1 MSERDFYLS
10 PTGNIYRL
18 MRDSYYGDGGYR
30 GAYLI
35 PHKRETEQNYRD
47 RQQTAYYLNHF
58 SLIVNALV
66 NPIFKRRPLRDWTG
80 TASPVAEAF
89 LEDVDG
95 AGNDMDSF
103 MQAAALSAKLYG
115 AVFIVVENFQAMD
128 LPASMGE
135 ALAQRKFPYAYTLDP
150 DRVEGVSIDKNGRV
164 LSIKFRDT
172 AVSST
177 MGGEKERTVYFDTH
191 SWAVYED
198 GALVSSGEHNLE
210 EVPVVWFPSQH
221 VKNGELNPTP
231 ELYPIAGISCS
242 LYNHCSWLTEIL
254 RNQTFP
260 LLTFPSKEAS
270 DLVIGN
276 NNALCYDGDT
286 VRFQPGFISP
296 PSDPAALIQSQI
308 KTMVEE
314 MYRMAGLTFATTT
327 KQEAS
332 GISRQWE
339 FERTNQRLAAFA
351 KRCAAAE
358 KKILALVAKW
368 MGLDLEY
375 TATYSSDFGITDV
388 ATELK
393 NAQAVL
399 DMQLT
404 DQLKVEVAKQV
415 LSAYVPE
422 LPSDRFDAIIAD
434 IEKKAR
440 ELDYNEPP
448 QDGNPMPPE
457 PQDDEGPEAD
467 DKEE

>member
-10 PTGNIYRL
+10 PTGNMYRL

-115 AVFIVVENFQAMD
+115 AVFIVVENFQAME

-198 GALVSSGEHNLE
+198 GALVSSGEHNLG

-358 KKILALVAKW
+358 RKVMALVARW
-368 MGLDLEY
+368 MGLDLEFQ
-375 TATYSSDFGITDV
+375 ATYSSDFGITDV

-440 ELDYNEPP
+440 EPDYNEPP

>member
-10 PTGNIYRL
+10 PTGNMYRL

-172 AVSST
+172 AVTST
-177 MGGEKERTVYFDTH
+177 MGDDKERTVYFDTRR
-191 SWAVYED
+191 WAIYEN
-198 GALVSSGEHNLE
+198 GQMVSSGDHNLG

-231 ELYPIAGISCS
+231 ELYPIAGIACS

-270 DLVIGN
+270 DLIIGN

-308 KTMVEE
+308 KNMVEE
-314 MYRMAGLTFATTT
+314 MYRISGLTFSTTT

-339 FERTNQRLAAFA
+339 FERTNQRLSAFA

-375 TATYSSDFGITDV
+375 TATYSNDFGITDV

-404 DQLKVEVAKQV
+404 NKIKVEVAKQV
-415 LSAYVPE
+415 LTAYVPE
-422 LPSDRFDAIIAD
+422 LPADRFDAIIAD
-434 IEKKAR
+434 IENQETEPA
-440 ELDYNEPP
+440 YNEPP
-448 QDGNPMPPE
+448 QPPQPAEPPE
-457 PQDDEGPEAD
+457 PPEPKDEEEPPE
-467 DKEE
+467 E

>member
-10 PTGNIYRL
+10 PTGNMYRL

-30 GAYLI
+30 GAYLL

-115 AVFIVVENFQAMD
+115 AVFIVVENFQAME

-198 GALVSSGEHNLE
+198 GALVSSGEHNLG

-231 ELYPIAGISCS
+231 ELYPIAGIACS

-308 KTMVEE
+308 KAMVEE

-358 KKILALVAKW
+358 RKVMALVARW
-368 MGLDLEY
+368 MGLDLEFQ
-375 TATYSSDFGITDV
+375 ATYSSDFGITDV

-440 ELDYNEPP
+440 EPDYNEP
-448 QDGNPMPPE
+448 

>member
-66 NPIFKRRPLRDWTG
+66 NPIFKRRPLRDWSG
-80 TASPVAEAF
+80 SAGPVAEAF

-198 GALVSSGEHNLE
+198 GALVSSGEHNLG

-358 KKILALVAKW
+358 WKVMALVARW
-368 MGLDLEY
+368 MGLDLEFQ
-375 TATYSSDFGITDV
+375 ATYSSDFGITDV

-440 ELDYNEPP
+440 EPDYNEPP

-457 PQDDEGPEAD
+457 PQDEEEPPE
-467 DKEE
+467 E

>member
-1 MSERDFYLS
+1 MSNFLS
-10 PTGNIYRL
+10 LTSNMYRL

-30 GAYLI
+30 GPYLI
-35 PHKRETEQNYRD
+35 PHKRETEQNYRE

-66 NPIFKRRPLRDWTG
+66 NPIFKRTPLRDWKGTG
-80 TASPVAEAF
+80 SSVAEAF

-103 MQAAALSAKLYG
+103 MQSAALSAKLYG
-115 AVFIVVENFQAMD
+115 AVFIVVENFKAMD
-128 LPASMGE
+128 LPVSMGE

-177 MGGEKERTVYFDTH
+177 MGDDKERTVYFDTQR
-191 SWAVYED
+191 WAVYED
-198 GALVSSGEHNLE
+198 GALVSAGDHNLG

-221 VKNGELNPTP
+221 VKNGELTPTP

-270 DLVIGN
+270 DLIIGN

-296 PSDPAALIQSQI
+296 PSDPAALLQAQI

-314 MYRMAGLTFATTT
+314 MYRMAGLTFSTTT

-358 KKILALVAKW
+358 RKIMALVAKW
-368 MGLDLEY
+368 MGLELEY
-375 TATYSSDFGITDV
+375 TATYSNDFGITDV
-388 ATELK
+388 STELR

-404 DQLKVEVAKQV
+404 GKVKTEVARQV
-415 LSAYVPE
+415 LAAYVPE
-422 LPSDRFDAIIAD
+422 LPAERFDAIIAD
-434 IEKKAR
+434 IEKEAS
-440 ELDYNEPP
+440 EAAYNEAP
-448 QDGNPMPPE
+448 QPAEPPE
-457 PQDDEGPEAD
+457 PEN
-467 DKEE
+467 KEEPPEE

>member
-10 PTGNIYRL
+10 PTGNMYRL

-115 AVFIVVENFQAMD
+115 AVFIVVENFQAME

-198 GALVSSGEHNLE
+198 GALVSSGEHNLG

-231 ELYPIAGISCS
+231 ELYPIAGIACS

-270 DLVIGN
+270 DLIIGN

-296 PSDPAALIQSQI
+296 PSDPAALIQTQI
-308 KTMVEE
+308 KNMVEE

-358 KKILALVAKW
+358 RKVMALVARW
-368 MGLDLEY
+368 MGLDLEFQ
-375 TATYSSDFGITDV
+375 ATYSSDFGITDV

-434 IEKKAR
+434 IEQQAR
-440 ELDYNEPP
+440 EPDYNEPP

>member
-1 MSERDFYLS
+1 MNEKDFFLS
-10 PTGNIYRL
+10 PNGNMYRL

-89 LEDVDG
+89 LKDVDG

-115 AVFIVVENFQAMD
+115 AVFIVVENFQAME

-198 GALVSSGEHNLE
+198 GALVSSGEHNLG

-231 ELYPIAGISCS
+231 ELYPIAGIACS

-308 KTMVEE
+308 KAMVEE

-358 KKILALVAKW
+358 RKVMALVARW
-368 MGLDLEY
+368 MGLDLEFQ
-375 TATYSSDFGITDV
+375 ATYSSDFGITDV

>member
-10 PTGNIYRL
+10 PTGNMYRL

-66 NPIFKRRPLRDWTG
+66 NPIFKRRPLRDWSG
-80 TASPVAEAF
+80 SAGPVAEAF

-115 AVFIVVENFQAMD
+115 AVFIVVENFQTMD

-198 GALVSSGEHNLE
+198 GALVSSGEHNLG

-296 PSDPAALIQSQI
+296 PSDPAALIQAQI
-308 KTMVEE
+308 KAMVEE

-358 KKILALVAKW
+358 RKVMALVARW
-368 MGLDLEY
+368 MGLDLEFQ
-375 TATYSSDFGITDV
+375 ATYSSDFGITDV

>member
-10 PTGNIYRL
+10 PTGNMYRL

-115 AVFIVVENFQAMD
+115 AVFIVVENFQAME

-198 GALVSSGEHNLE
+198 GALVSSGDHNLG

-308 KTMVEE
+308 KAMVEE
-314 MYRMAGLTFATTT
+314 MYRISGLTFSTTT

-339 FERTNQRLAAFA
+339 FERTNQRLSAFA

-375 TATYSSDFGITDV
+375 TATYSNDFGITDV

-440 ELDYNEPP
+440 EPDYNEP
-448 QDGNPMPPE
+448 

>member
-10 PTGNIYRL
+10 PTGNMYRL

-115 AVFIVVENFQAMD
+115 AVFIVVENFQAME

-198 GALVSSGEHNLE
+198 GALVSSGEHNLG

-358 KKILALVAKW
+358 RKVMALVARW
-368 MGLDLEY
+368 MGLDLEFQ
-375 TATYSSDFGITDV
+375 ATYSSDFGITDV

-440 ELDYNEPP
+440 EPDYNELP

>member
-10 PTGNIYRL
+10 PTGNMYRL

-115 AVFIVVENFQAMD
+115 AVFIVVENFQAME

-198 GALVSSGEHNLE
+198 GALVSSGEHNLG

-308 KTMVEE
+308 KAMVEE
-314 MYRMAGLTFATTT
+314 MYRISGLTFSTTT

-339 FERTNQRLAAFA
+339 FERTNQRLSAFA

-375 TATYSSDFGITDV
+375 TATYSNDFGITDV

-422 LPSDRFDAIIAD
+422 LPADRFDAIITD
-434 IEKKAR
+434 IEKQAR
-440 ELDYNEPP
+440 EPDYNEPP
-448 QDGNPMPPE
+448 QDGNPVPPE
-457 PQDDEGPEAD
+457 PQDDEEPEAD

>member
-1 MSERDFYLS
+1 MSNFLS
-10 PTGNIYRL
+10 LTSNMYRL

-30 GAYLI
+30 GPYLI
-35 PHKRETEQNYRD
+35 PHKRETEQNYRE

-66 NPIFKRRPLRDWTG
+66 NPIFKRTPLRDWKGTG
-80 TASPVAEAF
+80 SSVAEAF

-95 AGNDMDSF
+95 GGNDMDNF
-103 MQAAALSAKLYG
+103 MQSAALSAKLYG
-115 AVFIVVENFQAMD
+115 AVFIVVENFKAMD
-128 LPASMGE
+128 LPVSMGE
-135 ALAQRKFPYAYTLDP
+135 ALAQRKFPYAYALDP

-198 GALVSSGEHNLE
+198 GALVSSGDHNLG

-221 VKNGELNPTP
+221 VKNGELTPTP

-270 DLVIGN
+270 DLIIGN

-296 PSDPAALIQSQI
+296 PSDPAALLQAQI

-314 MYRMAGLTFATTT
+314 MYRMAGLTFSTTT

-358 KKILALVAKW
+358 RKIMALVAKW
-368 MGLDLEY
+368 MGLELEY
-375 TATYSSDFGITDV
+375 KATYSNDFGVTDV

-404 DQLKVEVAKQV
+404 GKVKTEVARQV
-415 LSAYVPE
+415 LAAYVPE
-422 LPSDRFDAIIAD
+422 LPAERFDAIIAD
-434 IEKKAR
+434 IEKEAS
-440 ELDYNEPP
+440 ESVYNEAP
-448 QDGNPMPPE
+448 QPAEPPE
-457 PQDDEGPEAD
+457 PPEPEDEEEPPE
-467 DKEE
+467 K

>member
-10 PTGNIYRL
+10 PTGNMYRL

-58 SLIVNALV
+58 ALIVNALV
-66 NPIFKRRPLRDWTG
+66 NPIFKRQPLRDWSG
-80 TASPVAEAF
+80 SAGPVAEAF

-115 AVFIVVENFQAMD
+115 AVFIVVENFQAME

-177 MGGEKERTVYFDTH
+177 MGGEKERAVYFDTR

-198 GALVSSGEHNLE
+198 GALVSSGEHNLG

-254 RNQTFP
+254 RSQTFP

-308 KTMVEE
+308 KAMVEE

-358 KKILALVAKW
+358 RKVMALVARW
-368 MGLDLEY
+368 MGLDLEFQ
-375 TATYSSDFGITDV
+375 ATYSSDFGITDV

-434 IEKKAR
+434 IEKQAR
-440 ELDYNEPP
+440 EPDYNEPP
-448 QDGNPMPPE
+448 QDGNPVPPE
-457 PQDDEGPEAD
+457 PQDDEEPEAD

>member
-10 PTGNIYRL
+10 PTGNMYRL

-198 GALVSSGEHNLE
+198 GALVSSGEHNLG

-231 ELYPIAGISCS
+231 ELYPIAGIACS

-308 KTMVEE
+308 KAMVEE

-358 KKILALVAKW
+358 RKVMALVARW
-368 MGLDLEY
+368 MGLDLEFQ
-375 TATYSSDFGITDV
+375 ATYSSDFGITDV

-440 ELDYNEPP
+440 EPDYNEPP

>member
-10 PTGNIYRL
+10 PTGNMYRL

-191 SWAVYED
+191 SWAVYEN
-198 GALVSSGEHNLE
+198 GALVSSGEHNLG

-358 KKILALVAKW
+358 WKVMALVARW
-368 MGLDLEY
+368 MGLDLEFQ
-375 TATYSSDFGITDV
+375 ATYSSDFGITDV

-448 QDGNPMPPE
+448 QDGKPMPPE

>member
-10 PTGNIYRL
+10 PTGNMYRL

-89 LEDVDG
+89 LKDVDG

-115 AVFIVVENFQAMD
+115 AVFIVVENFQAME

-198 GALVSSGEHNLE
+198 GALVSSGEHNLG

-231 ELYPIAGISCS
+231 ELYPIAGIACS

-308 KTMVEE
+308 KAMVEE

-358 KKILALVAKW
+358 RKVMALVARW
-368 MGLDLEY
+368 MGLDLEFQ
-375 TATYSSDFGITDV
+375 ATYSSDFGITDV

-440 ELDYNEPP
+440 EPDYNEPP

>member
-10 PTGNIYRL
+10 PTGNMYRL

-103 MQAAALSAKLYG
+103 MQASALSAKLYG

-198 GALVSSGEHNLE
+198 GALVSSGEHNLG

-231 ELYPIAGISCS
+231 ELYPIAGIACS

-358 KKILALVAKW
+358 RKVMALVARW
-368 MGLDLEY
+368 MGLDLEFQ
-375 TATYSSDFGITDV
+375 ATYSSDFGITDV

>member
-10 PTGNIYRL
+10 PTGNMYRL

-358 KKILALVAKW
+358 RKVMALVARW
-368 MGLDLEY
+368 MGLDLEFQ
-375 TATYSSDFGITDV
+375 ATYSSDFGITDV

-434 IEKKAR
+434 IEKQAR
-440 ELDYNEPP
+440 EPDYNEPP
-448 QDGNPMPPE
+448 QDGSPVSPE

>member
-1 MSERDFYLS
+1 MNEKDFFLS
-10 PTGNIYRL
+10 PNGDMYRL

-35 PHKRETEQNYRD
+35 PHKRETRQNYLD

-58 SLIVNALV
+58 ALIVNALV
-66 NPIFKRRPLRDWTG
+66 NPIFKRQPLRDWSG
-80 TASPVAEAF
+80 SAGPVAEAF

-115 AVFIVVENFQAMD
+115 AVFIVVENFQAME

-177 MGGEKERTVYFDTH
+177 MGGEKERTVYFDTRC
-191 SWAVYED
+191 WAVYEN
-198 GALVSSGEHNLE
+198 GQMVSSGDHNLG

-308 KTMVEE
+308 KAMVEE

-358 KKILALVAKW
+358 RKVMALVARW
-368 MGLDLEY
+368 MGLDLEFQ
-375 TATYSSDFGITDV
+375 ATYSSDFGITDV

-434 IEKKAR
+434 IEKQAR
-440 ELDYNEPP
+440 EPDYNEPP
-448 QDGNPMPPE
+448 QDGSPVPPE

>member
-1 MSERDFYLS
+1 MSNFLS
-10 PTGNIYRL
+10 LTSNMYRL

-30 GAYLI
+30 GPYLI
-35 PHKRETEQNYRD
+35 PHKRETEQNYRE

-66 NPIFKRRPLRDWTG
+66 NPIFKRTPLRDWKGTG
-80 TASPVAEAF
+80 SPIAEAF

-95 AGNDMDSF
+95 GGNDMDSF
-103 MQAAALSAKLYG
+103 MQSAALSAKLYG
-115 AVFIVVENFQAMD
+115 AVFIVVENFKAMD
-128 LPASMGE
+128 LPVSMGE
-135 ALAQRKFPYAYTLDP
+135 ALAQRKFPYAYTLEP
-150 DRVEGVSIDKNGRV
+150 DRVEGVSIDKNGRI
-164 LSIKFRDT
+164 LSIRFRDT
-172 AVSST
+172 AVKST
-177 MGGEKERTVYFDTH
+177 MGDDKERTVYFDTQR
-191 SWAVYED
+191 WAVYED
-198 GALVSSGEHNLE
+198 GTLVSTGDHNLG

-221 VKNGELNPTP
+221 VKNGELTPTP

-270 DLVIGN
+270 DLIIGN

-296 PSDPAALIQSQI
+296 PSDPAALLQAQI

-314 MYRMAGLTFATTT
+314 MYRMAGLTFSTTT

-358 KKILALVAKW
+358 RKIMALVAKW
-368 MGLDLEY
+368 MGLELEY
-375 TATYSSDFGITDV
+375 QATYSNDFGVTDV

-404 DQLKVEVAKQV
+404 GKVKTEVARQV
-415 LSAYVPE
+415 LAAYVPE
-422 LPSDRFDAIIAD
+422 LPAERFDAIIAD
-434 IEKKAR
+434 IEKEAS
-440 ELDYNEPP
+440 EPVYNEAP
-448 QDGNPMPPE
+448 QPPE
-457 PQDDEGPEAD
+457 PPEPPELE
-467 DKEE
+467 DKEESPEE

>member
-1 MSERDFYLS
+1 MNEKDFFLS
-10 PTGNIYRL
+10 PNGNMYRL

-89 LEDVDG
+89 LKDVDG

-115 AVFIVVENFQAMD
+115 AVFIVVENFQAME

-198 GALVSSGEHNLE
+198 GALVSSGEHNLG

-231 ELYPIAGISCS
+231 ELYPIAGIACS

-308 KTMVEE
+308 KAMVEE

-358 KKILALVAKW
+358 RKVMALVARW
-368 MGLDLEY
+368 MGLDLEFQ
-375 TATYSSDFGITDV
+375 ATYSSDFGITDV

-440 ELDYNEPP
+440 EPDYNEPP

>member
-10 PTGNIYRL
+10 PTGNMYRL

-172 AVSST
+172 AVTST

-198 GALVSSGEHNLE
+198 GALVSSGDHNLG

-308 KTMVEE
+308 KAMVEE
-314 MYRMAGLTFATTT
+314 MYRISGLTFSTTT

-339 FERTNQRLAAFA
+339 FERTNQRLSAFA

-375 TATYSSDFGITDV
+375 TATYSNDFGITDV

-440 ELDYNEPP
+440 EPDYNEP
-448 QDGNPMPPE
+448 

>member
-10 PTGNIYRL
+10 PTGNMYRL

-308 KTMVEE
+308 KAMVEE

-358 KKILALVAKW
+358 RKVMALVARW
-368 MGLDLEY
+368 MGLDLEFQ
-375 TATYSSDFGITDV
+375 ATYSSDFGITDV

-434 IEKKAR
+434 IEKQAR
-440 ELDYNEPP
+440 EPDYNEPP
-448 QDGNPMPPE
+448 QDGSPVSPE

>member
-10 PTGNIYRL
+10 PTGNMYRL

-358 KKILALVAKW
+358 RKVMALVARW
-368 MGLDLEY
+368 MGLDLEFQ
-375 TATYSSDFGITDV
+375 ATYSSDFGITDV

>member
-1 MSERDFYLS
+1 MNEKDFFLS
-10 PTGNIYRL
+10 PNGNMYRL

-89 LEDVDG
+89 LKDVDG

-115 AVFIVVENFQAMD
+115 AVFIVVENFQAME

-198 GALVSSGEHNLE
+198 GALVSSGEHNLG

-231 ELYPIAGISCS
+231 ELYPIAGIACS

-308 KTMVEE
+308 KAMVEE

-358 KKILALVAKW
+358 RKVMALVARW
-368 MGLDLEY
+368 MGLDLEFQ
-375 TATYSSDFGITDV
+375 ATYSSDFGITDV

-440 ELDYNEPP
+440 EPDAAGAP
-448 QDGNPMPPE
+448 GR
-457 PQDDEGPEAD
+457 
-467 DKEE
+467 

>member
-1 MSERDFYLS
+1 MNERDFYLS
-10 PTGNIYRL
+10 PTGNMYRL

-115 AVFIVVENFQAMD
+115 AVFIVVENFQAME

-198 GALVSSGEHNLE
+198 GALVSSGDHNLG

-308 KTMVEE
+308 KAMVEE
-314 MYRMAGLTFATTT
+314 MYRISGLTFSTTT

-339 FERTNQRLAAFA
+339 FERTNQRLSAFA

-375 TATYSSDFGITDV
+375 TATYSNDFGITDV

-422 LPSDRFDAIIAD
+422 LPADRFDAIITD
-434 IEKKAR
+434 IEKQAR
-440 ELDYNEPP
+440 EPDYNEPS
-448 QDGNPMPPE
+448 QDGNPVPPE
-457 PQDDEGPEAD
+457 PQDDEEPEAD

>member
-10 PTGNIYRL
+10 PTGNMYRL

-115 AVFIVVENFQAMD
+115 AVFIVVENFQAME

-198 GALVSSGEHNLE
+198 GALVSSGEHNLG

-270 DLVIGN
+270 DLIIGN

-358 KKILALVAKW
+358 WKVMALVARW
-368 MGLDLEY
+368 MGLDLEFQ
-375 TATYSSDFGITDV
+375 ATYSSDFGITDV

-440 ELDYNEPP
+440 EPDYNEPP

>member
-10 PTGNIYRL
+10 PTGNMYRL

-103 MQAAALSAKLYG
+103 MQASALSAKLYG

-172 AVSST
+172 AVTST

-198 GALVSSGEHNLE
+198 GALVSSGEHNLG

-231 ELYPIAGISCS
+231 ELYPIAGIACS

-270 DLVIGN
+270 DLIIGN

-308 KTMVEE
+308 KNMVEE
-314 MYRMAGLTFATTT
+314 MYRISGLTFSTTT

-339 FERTNQRLAAFA
+339 FERTNQRLSAFA

-368 MGLDLEY
+368 MGMDLEY
-375 TATYSSDFGITDV
+375 TATYSNDFGITDV

-404 DQLKVEVAKQV
+404 NKVKVEVAKQV
-415 LSAYVPE
+415 LTAYVPE
-422 LPSDRFDAIIAD
+422 LPADRFDAIIAD
-434 IEKKAR
+434 IEKQETEPA
-440 ELDYNEPP
+440 YNEPP
-448 QDGNPMPPE
+448 QPPQPAEPPKPPE
-457 PQDDEGPEAD
+457 PEDEEEPPE
-467 DKEE
+467 E